1 MDADFEK
8 LAQKYHDRLPGIVRA
23 ALNDGGIANAV
34 IDRHQIGWDDESI
47 TIPVRSR
54 SGAVAF
60 FERWSDVGALAEEIP
75 AVELFPWE
83 TVLMRPQMAVFC
95 EGVHECLVVES
106 AGLPAVCATGSG
118 RYFKVREWRE
128 DLAKIPSLLI
138 AMKSGEEKDRRKGRP
153 SRYEIVEKVET
164 SVPGGRIIRWP
175 ADLGDGAGAVDYLLK
190 RGALGPWF
198 RDRLE
203 PNA

>member
-1 MDADFEK
+1 MDTDFEK
-8 LAQKYHDRLPGIVRA
+8 LAQTYHDRLPGIVRA

-34 IDRHQIGWDDESI
+34 IDRHQIGWDDEEI

-60 FERWSDVGALAEEIP
+60 FERWSDVGVVAEETP

-83 TVLMRPQMAVFC
+83 TVLLRPPMAVFC
-95 EGVHECLVVES
+95 EGIQECLVVES

-118 RYFKVREWRE
+118 RYFKAREWRE
-128 DLAKIPSLLI
+128 DLARIPTLLI
-138 AMKSGEEKDRRKGRP
+138 ALKNGEKRDRRMGRP
-153 SRYEIVEKVET
+153 SRSEVVEKIET
-164 SVPGGRIIRWP
+164 SVPDGRVIRWP
-175 ADLGDGAGAVDYLLK
+175 ADLGDGAGAVDFLLK
-190 RGALGPWF
+190 RGALGPWL

-203 PNA
+203 LNA